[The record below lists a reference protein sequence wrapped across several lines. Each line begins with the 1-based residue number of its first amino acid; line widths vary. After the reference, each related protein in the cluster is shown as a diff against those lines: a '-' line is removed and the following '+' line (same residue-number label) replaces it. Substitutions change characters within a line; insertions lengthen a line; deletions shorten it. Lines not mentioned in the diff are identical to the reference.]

1 MPPESI
7 IVEDLGPSPSNIEFV
22 ERKGRG
28 HPDTICDQLS
38 EALSLALCQHYLAH
52 QGVILHHNV
61 DKALLVAG
69 QSHPRFGGGEISAP
83 IEIYLTGRAAV
94 AGNTCEADIGQLA
107 TEVAETW
114 FTKNIPLLIP
124 HRDVVITPKVR
135 AGSTELVE
143 LFGRNQAVPLA
154 NDTSFGVGYAP
165 LSPLEQLVLDLENL
179 LHSQSLQ
186 LAHPYVGE
194 DTKVMGVCQG
204 DAITLTV
211 AIAFVDRY
219 VTSLSDY
226 SEKKAALT
234 EFLTHKANEL
244 AGRPVRVMVNAADNV
259 ASESIY
265 LTVSGTSAES
275 GDDGQVGRGNRF
287 NGLITPFR
295 PMSLEAVAGKNP
307 VSHVGKIYNI
317 FAHELAASLCQ
328 QMEAIRAVRC
338 YLVSQIGSPITEP
351 QLVDI
356 QVDCS
361 QPLDNKLA
369 SEVKALVSRDLRG
382 LPELWRQLVSG
393 ASPSSS

>member
-1 MPPESI
+1 MNPAAI
-7 IVEDLGPSPSNIEFV
+7 IVEPFSPSPSTIEFV
-22 ERKGRG
+22 ERKGQG

-38 EALSLALCQHYLAH
+38 ESLSQALCQHYLEQ

-69 QSHPRFGGGEISAP
+69 RSQPRFGGGAITEP

-94 AGNTCEADIGQLA
+94 VGDTREADIGQLA
-107 TEVAETW
+107 VQVAENW
-114 FTKNIPLLIP
+114 FRQHIPLLKP
-124 HRDVVITPKVR
+124 HTDVVITPKVR
-135 AGSTELVE
+135 AGSAELVE

-165 LSPLEQLVLDLENL
+165 LSPLEQLVLNLENL
-179 LHSQSLQ
+179 LHSEALKSAL
-186 LAHPYVGE
+186 PYIGE

-204 DAITLTV
+204 NAITLTV

-219 VTSLSDY
+219 VDSINDY
-226 SEKKAALT
+226 SEKKAVLT
-234 EFLTHKANEL
+234 ELLANKASEL
-244 AGRPVRVMVNAADNV
+244 AGRPVQVRINTADDLD
-259 ASESIY
+259 SEFIY

-295 PMSLEAVAGKNP
+295 PMSLEAVSGKNP
-307 VSHVGKIYNI
+307 VNHVGKIYNI
-317 FAHELAASLCQ
+317 FAHELAARLCQ
-328 QMEAIRAVRC
+328 QIEALRAVRC

-356 QVDCS
+356 QVDS
-361 QPLDNKLA
+361 SKPLDSKVT
-369 SEVKALVSRDLRG
+369 SEIKALVNADLRQ
-382 LPELWRQLVSG
+382 LPELWQQLVG
-393 ASPSSS
+393 RG